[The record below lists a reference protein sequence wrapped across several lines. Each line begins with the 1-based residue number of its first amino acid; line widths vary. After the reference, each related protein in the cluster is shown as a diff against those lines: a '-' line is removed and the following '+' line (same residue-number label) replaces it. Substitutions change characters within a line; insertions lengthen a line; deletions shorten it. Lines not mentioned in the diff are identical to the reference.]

1 MSTVGP
7 SPHARRQRPPTDA
20 PPARTA
26 APARARCRPG
36 PARAPADCA
45 VAAPPLTA
53 VRKFD
58 DDAANGRGTVG
69 RVATALKGAG
79 IEYVF
84 WSGTG
89 PLSAHKLNIVELLHH
104 RVPW

>member
-1 MSTVGP
+1 MGP

-53 VRKFD
+53 VLKFHT
-58 DDAANGRGTVG
+58 DAAERRGTVG
-69 RVATALKGAG
+69 QVANTLKGAG

-84 WSGTG
+84 WSGKG
-89 PLSAHKLNIVELLHH
+89 PLSKTKLNIVDLLHH
-104 RVPW
+104 GRPW